1 MICQTQMV
9 SLNKW
14 KYQHSTD
21 EDSLLESD
29 VSLDMRSF
37 QEKFDEEVRLE
48 NINVLVAKGRNQ
60 GKGLNGDGN
69 GDGVGEDQSV
79 LYPMVQGETLHQLCL
94 NTTYQSKCCGKQS
107 VRWLKGDNGD
117 EKCQILLDE
126 DGKEVR
132 LNEKG
137 GLDGDVMNSELVSE
151 EGKQSDWY
159 AIKRSMEE
167 LEYPSNVQ
175 RLEEEEVGCVDI
187 QERKRDN
194 LGDYYGHSFVGHAIL
209 PCIEGQNSNDG
220 FSIVEVANTI
230 DMGSDNDY
238 GPHFETLE
246 GVKANYKGHKS
257 IGDPSVEDATTFY
270 GSGLFSS
277 IWATYFNTGGG
288 KSK

>member
-1 MICQTQMV
+1 MV

-79 LYPMVQGETLHQLCL
+79 LYPM
-94 NTTYQSKCCGKQS
+94 S

-137 GLDGDVMNSELVSE
+137 GLDGDVMKSELVSE
-151 EGKQSDWY
+151 EGK
-159 AIKRSMEE
+159 
-167 LEYPSNVQ
+167 
-175 RLEEEEVGCVDI
+175 
-187 QERKRDN
+187 
-194 LGDYYGHSFVGHAIL
+194 
-209 PCIEGQNSNDG
+209 
-220 FSIVEVANTI
+220 
-230 DMGSDNDY
+230 
-238 GPHFETLE
+238 
-246 GVKANYKGHKS
+246 
-257 IGDPSVEDATTFY
+257 
-270 GSGLFSS
+270 
-277 IWATYFNTGGG
+277 
-288 KSK
+288 